1 MSFGDEIEVR
11 GRVRTFRGDTQLVT
25 SADAIRRLSP
35 QPESNITF
43 LSRIAVDPGRYE
55 GRKIRVVAY
64 IDDLFTR
71 IFYLR
76 SSETGTGGHRMKVK
90 LMDKETSIAISELQE
105 GDKIIA
111 AGVLSYDPENL
122 RYELNL
128 ISFEAL

>member
-1 MSFGDEIEVR
+1 MR
-11 GRVRTFRGDTQLVT
+11 GRVRTFRGDT
-25 SADAIRRLSP
+25 
-35 QPESNITF
+35 
-43 LSRIAVDPGRYE
+43 
-55 GRKIRVVAY
+55 Y

-90 LMDKETSIAISELQE
+90 LMNKETSIAISELQE